1 MIEAMINGNKRRDTF
16 LKEIGVNF
24 SSRFIPMMI
33 ETAAERSKKWQKG
46 KTYDLLSEM
55 TDITFTIISEI
66 LFGKSVLWEIENSKY
81 EDPNTG
87 EISYL
92 PFNVIF
98 YKNL

>member
-1 MIEAMINGNKRRDTF
+1 
-16 LKEIGVNF
+16 
-24 SSRFIPMMI
+24 
-33 ETAAERSKKWQKG
+33 
-46 KTYDLLSEM
+46 M